1 MDVAHVFVGGRPGVF
16 LYSLKSMVS
25 YYGLHY
31 HAFVKDAHSGVW
43 RMFDDATASEVRHP
57 SPVRSES

>member
-1 MDVAHVFVGGRPGVF
+1 MQTVDAAHVFVGGRPGLY

-31 HAFVKDAHSGVW
+31 FAFVKDTDTGIW
-43 RMFDDATASEVRHP
+43 RMFDDTTASEVSP
-57 SPVRSES
+57 SP